1 MKRLIKKIAANL
13 AYKKFNS
20 FGDAAYHHI
29 STSDKYYFFY
39 RWLAAL
45 AENKDAR
52 EHVLYTIARYIDTNR
67 LFNVPFTD
75 IFIIK
80 DSVILVTMC
89 PGMWIGKSGCIIEE
103 LTDLINKN
111 ASRNYNI
118 QIIEDCFSAEKVC
131 ANWIT
136 FFNEY

>member
-13 AYKKFNS
+13 AYKKFNA
-20 FGDAAYHHI
+20 FGDAYHHI
-29 STSDKYYFFY
+29 STRGTYYFFY

-52 EHVLYTIARYIDTNR
+52 EHVLCTIARYIDMNG

-80 DSVILVTMC
+80 DSVILVTRR
-89 PGMWIGKSGCIIEE
+89 PGMWIGKSGSTIEE
-103 LTDLINKN
+103 LTGLINYN
-111 ASRNYNI
+111 SLRNYKI
-118 QIIEDCFSAEKVC
+118 QIIEDNFSAQKAC
-131 ANWIT
+131 ADWMS

>member
-13 AYKKFNS
+13 AYKKFNA
-20 FGDAAYHHI
+20 FGDAYHHI

-45 AENKDAR
+45 AENEKESGD
-52 EHVLYTIARYIDTNR
+52 VLYAISKYINTNN
-67 LFNVPFTD
+67 FFQPFTD
-75 IFIIK
+75 IFTVK
-80 DSVILVTMC
+80 DSVILVTRR

-103 LTDLINKN
+103 LTNLINKN

-118 QIIEDCFSAEKVC
+118 QIIEDNFSAEKVC
-131 ANWIT
+131 ANWMT